1 MRNKAASFLRGAV
14 FGPLLAP
21 LFALLFALH
30 GAAHAAPA
38 EAEGVALVAEGGV
51 ERARQVAIR
60 DALEQLGLRSAARVD
75 VAAGAST
82 RGKLLESSRVQPAAE
97 FDRYRIVREWQTG
110 QLLHVRVQVEEE
122 EARPRGNVNLA
133 YRKKIVV
140 TPFHLR
146 SSPQL
151 DDVDNIAT
159 RLPQELLRRMSETG
173 KFLGKDSPWVIAPGA
188 SGPATDLTAVRR
200 IASLYDAQF
209 VIAGEIVD
217 ASKFG
222 KPAYYGLVKKD
233 ARRIEIAFYVYDGL
247 SGALIARRTA
257 VAEGVGEQRV
267 GRDKPFGSASF
278 AATPFGGAILRALDE
293 GVAQIAQ
300 DLAPLPFMAKVV
312 QVQGERI
319 FIDAGSTSSV
329 APGDQLVVYRLDAR
343 QQVYGSDPLAPLGTV
358 ETPLGTVSIVQVQPG
373 FAIGKID
380 PPAAAKQ
387 VSAGDL
393 VRFDVALAPAEKD
406 AGR

>member
-1 MRNKAASFLRGAV
+1 MPNKAASLLRSV
-14 FGPLLAP
+14 LL
-21 LFALLFALH
+21 ALLFGLNA
-30 GAAHAAPA
+30 GAHAAPA
-38 EAEGVALVAEGGV
+38 EAEGVALIAEGGA

-60 DALEQLGLRSAARVD
+60 DALEQLGLRSGARVD
-75 VAAGAST
+75 VAAGAGM
-82 RGKLLESSRVQPAAE
+82 RGKTLDSSRVQPAAE
-97 FDRYRIVREWQTG
+97 FDRYTIVREWQTG
-110 QLLHVRVQVEEE
+110 QLLHVRVQVKEE
-122 EARPRGNVNLA
+122 EARPRGSLNLG

-140 TPFHLR
+140 TPFHVR

-159 RLPQELLRRMSETG
+159 RLPQELLRRMTG
-173 KFLGKDSPWVIAPGA
+173 SGRFLGKDSPYVISPGA
-188 SGPATDLTAVRR
+188 SGPASDLAAVRR
-200 IASLYDAQF
+200 IATMHDAQF

-217 ASKFG
+217 ASNFG
-222 KPAYYGLVKKD
+222 KPAYYGLIKKD

-247 SGALIARRTA
+247 SGALIARRTT

-278 AATPFGGAILRALDE
+278 AATPFGGAILRALEE
-293 GVAQIAQ
+293 GAAQVAQ
-300 DLAPLPFMAKVV
+300 DLAPLPFMAKIV

-329 APGDQLVVYRLDAR
+329 APGDQLVIYRADAR
-343 QQVYGSDPLAPLGTV
+343 QQVYGSDPLVPLGTV
-358 ETPLGTVSIVQVQPG
+358 EAPVGTLSIVQVQPG

-406 AGR
+406 AEG

>member
-1 MRNKAASFLRGAV
+1 MRNKATQFLRGA
-14 FGPLLAP
+14 
-21 LFALLFALH
+21 LFALLFALQ
-30 GAAHAAPA
+30 GPAVQAAPA

-82 RGKLLESSRVQPAAE
+82 RGTSLESSRVQPAAE
-97 FDRYRIVREWQTG
+97 FDRYTIVREWQAG
-110 QLLHVRVQVEEE
+110 QLLHVRVQVKEE
-122 EARPRGNVNLA
+122 EARPRGNVNLG

-140 TPFHLR
+140 TPFHVR

-159 RLPQELLRRMSETG
+159 RLPQELLRRMSAG
-173 KFLGKDSPWVIAPGA
+173 GSFLGKDSPYVISPGA
-188 SGPATDLTAVRR
+188 SGPSNDLAAVRR
-200 IASLYDAQF
+200 IAAMYDGQF
-209 VIAGEIVD
+209 VISGEIVD
-217 ASKFG
+217 ASNFG
-222 KPAYYGLVKKD
+222 KPAYYGLIKKD

-257 VAEGVGEQRV
+257 VAEGVGEQRI

-293 GVAQIAQ
+293 GVARIAQ
-300 DLAPLPFMAKVV
+300 DLAPLPFMAKIV
-312 QVQGERI
+312 QVQGDRI

-329 APGDQLVVYRLDAR
+329 APGDQLVIYRADAR
-343 QQVYGSDPLAPLGTV
+343 QQVYGSDPLVPLGTV
-358 ETPLGTVSIVQVQPG
+358 EAPVGTLSIVQVQPG
-373 FAIGKID
+373 FSIGRIE
-380 PPAAAKQ
+380 PASAAKQ

-393 VRFDVALAPAEKD
+393 VRFDVALAPAEKES
-406 AGR
+406 AR

>member
-1 MRNKAASFLRGAV
+1 MARRSTRRNKAARFLRGAA
-14 FGPLLAP
+14 L
-21 LFALLFALH
+21 ALLFALT
-30 GAAHAAPA
+30 GAGAHAAPA

-60 DALEQLGLRSAARVD
+60 DALDQLGLRSAARVD

-110 QLLHVRVQVEEE
+110 QLLHVRVQVKEE

-133 YRKKIVV
+133 YRKKIAV
-140 TPFHLR
+140 TPFHVR

-159 RLPQELLRRMSETG
+159 RLPQELLRRMTGSG
-173 KFLGKDSPWVIAPGA
+173 KFLGKDSPYVIAPGA
-188 SGPATDLTAVRR
+188 SGPATDLAAVRR
-200 IASLYDAQF
+200 IASMHDAQF

-217 ASKFG
+217 AGKFG
-222 KPAYYGLVKKD
+222 KPAYYGLIRKD
-233 ARRIEIAFYVYDGL
+233 ARRIEIAFYVHDGL
-247 SGALIARRTA
+247 SGALVARRTV
-257 VAEGVGEQRV
+257 VAEGVGERRI

-293 GVAQIAQ
+293 GIAQITR
-300 DLAPLPFMAKVV
+300 DIAPLPFMAKVV

-329 APGDQLVVYRLDAR
+329 TPGDQLVLYRSDAR
-343 QQVYGSDPLAPLGTV
+343 QQVYGNDPLVPLGTVEAPLGTV
-358 ETPLGTVSIVQVQPG
+358 AIVQVQPG
-373 FAIGKID
+373 FAIGRIE
-380 PPAAAKQ
+380 PASAAKQ

-393 VRFDVALAPAEKD
+393 VRFDVAVGP
-406 AGR
+406 